1 MAQLW
6 NDIKITTCEGRPCWV
21 NGRRA
26 IFHRW
31 TDSARPVKQAVTNED
46 GVEHFQKYSVH
57 GLVEYEDGT
66 VDREC
71 PNVIQF
77 ADSWEHFQQ
86 FNWDAMEHHR
96 DTYAARPE
104 IADKLAAVDET
115 AQRVLAEKAME
126 YLKDMDLPPVNI
138 EAVDLSP
145 YCDNCAYENPLLWAD
160 QCKGSGYSCP
170 DCTATGCICKHCED
184 GDKWEPKG
192 GAV

>member
-1 MAQLW
+1 MAQIW

-31 TDSARPVKQAVTNED
+31 TDSARVVKNPGRKEDTETN
-46 GVEHFQKYSVH
+46 FQKYSVH

-66 VDREC
+66 MERHW

-77 ADSWEHFQQ
+77 ADSDEHFQK
-86 FNWDAMEHHR
+86 FAWDAMEHRR
-96 DTYAARPE
+96 DARAA
-104 IADKLAAVDET
+104 AD
-115 AQRVLAEKAME
+115 
-126 YLKDMDLPPVNI
+126 LKENDLPPVNI
-138 EAVDLSP
+138 EVAE
-145 YCDNCAYENPLLWAD
+145 YCGNCAHENPLLWAD
-160 QCKGSGYSCP
+160 QCAANDYSCP
-170 DCTATGCICKHCED
+170 NCQAIDCICKNCTE

>member
-6 NDIKITTCEGRPCWV
+6 NDIKITTCEWRPCWV

-66 VDREC
+66 VDREW

-86 FNWDAMEHHR
+86 FDWDTMERRR
-96 DTYAARPE
+96 DSVTREGVE
-104 IADKLAAVDET
+104 ITDETDRDKLQAAAV
-115 AQRVLAEKAME
+115 AV
-126 YLKDMDLPPVNI
+126 LKDMGQDLPTVNI
-138 EAVDLSP
+138 EVQEFCS
-145 YCDNCAYENPLLWAD
+145 NCAHESPLLWAD
-160 QCKGSGYSCP
+160 QCSANGYSCP
-170 DCTATGCICKHCED
+170 DCTAPGCVCKYCD
-184 GDKWEPKG
+184 AGDKWEPKG

>member
-1 MAQLW
+1 MAQAW
-6 NDIKITTCEGRPCWV
+6 SNIKITTCEGRPCWV

-66 VDREC
+66 MEREW

-86 FNWDAMEHHR
+86 FNWAAMEHHR
-96 DTYAARPE
+96 DSMTREGVE
-104 IADKLAAVDET
+104 IADET
-115 AQRVLAEKAME
+115 AQ
-126 YLKDMDLPPVNI
+126 DLPPVNI
-138 EAVDLSP
+138 EAVELSP

>member
-6 NDIKITTCEGRPCWV
+6 SDIKITTCEGRPCWV

-31 TDSARPVKQAVTNED
+31 TDSARPVRKNVTTED

-66 VDREC
+66 MAREW

-77 ADSWEHFQQ
+77 ADSWEYFQR
-86 FNWDAMEHHR
+86 FDWEAMER
-96 DTYAARPE
+96 RQDAKEAAAAE
-104 IADKLAAVDET
+104 IADETDRDKLMEAAVAALRE
-115 AQRVLAEKAME
+115 LGHN
-126 YLKDMDLPPVNI
+126 LPPVNI
-138 EAVDLSP
+138 EVAELQV
-145 YCDNCAYENPLLWAD
+145 CDTCAHENPLLWAD
-160 QCKGSGYSCP
+160 QCGENGYNCP
-170 DCTATGCICKHCED
+170 ECHADCICKDCD
-184 GDKWEPKG
+184 AGNKWEPKG